1 MNLDYR
7 NPDQL
12 ARFNEKER
20 TIAEIFEAVEKAAPM
35 VVRSYDQGEDAA
47 VLVTGVNLGLPY
59 GYPLHKGIRARNSWY
74 GPEAVGAVRIPEGLS
89 RIWTLVALPFD
100 DMEKI
105 LFRADLHGTAETSA
119 PRAEVKPAAAPR
131 EEKKPAAPASLGGL
145 FGYSNDND
153 TPKPAAA
160 PAVKAASQAAEK
172 AAAAKVVSAA
182 RPAAAPA
189 ARTVPDDGID
199 PEAVLTFGKYK
210 GKTVA
215 DVRRKDSGYIDWAL
229 QNISAFRETV
239 TLRRVAA

>member
-105 LFRADLHGTAETSA
+105 LFRADLHGTAD
-119 PRAEVKPAAAPR
+119 AAAPR
-131 EEKKPAAPASLGGL
+131 EVKKPAAPASPGGL

-160 PAVKAASQAAEK
+160 PAAKPAAKAAPVK
-172 AAAAKVVSAA
+172 PAAAAA
-182 RPAAAPA
+182 
-189 ARTVPDDGID
+189 DGID
-199 PEAVLTFGKYK
+199 PEAVMTFGKYK

-215 DVRRKDSGYIDWAL
+215 EVRRKDPGYIDWAL